1 MDGRF
6 GKYQLLCEFIQCYR
20 TKHEFFEK
28 EFTTVI
34 LYSDTSYRKQM
45 ESYEKRKAK
54 MLEKLADLQ
63 RRLGSN
69 KRKERDAGSVERE
82 VSGIIYKDFRSVF
95 GYKVGAVPDGK
106 KKPALEVWT
115 LDAVEKKRYAGF
127 GKTIVFTDMH
137 IWHSK
142 KIAKKGNRWQG
153 GLCFDMPYIDW
164 VG

>member
-20 TKHEFFEK
+20 TKHEFFGK

-69 KRKERDAGSVERE
+69 K
-82 VSGIIYKDFRSVF
+82 
-95 GYKVGAVPDGK
+95 GK
-106 KKPALEVWT
+106 KRNLRLSITRLVDELDGIRLALVQKKTVRNVMMMVEEMGVKQARLFSL
-115 LDAVEKKRYAGF
+115 LDL
-127 GKTIVFTDMH
+127 GKFMV
-137 IWHSK
+137 
-142 KIAKKGNRWQG
+142 
-153 GLCFDMPYIDW
+153 C
-164 VG
+164 